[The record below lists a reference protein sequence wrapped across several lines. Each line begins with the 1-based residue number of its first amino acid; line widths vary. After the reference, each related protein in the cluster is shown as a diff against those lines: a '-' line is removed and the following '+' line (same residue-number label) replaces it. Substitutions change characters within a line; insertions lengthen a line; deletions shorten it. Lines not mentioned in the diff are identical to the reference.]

1 MKTGNIIMVILAIAL
16 IGLLA
21 YSSLRKT
28 GNSINTGGDVFEGVI
43 TNMNLSP
50 QTLDGTGVYDRSC
63 NPIENGMS
71 QCDAGIQTSVGLL
84 NFNYKHNMGMQAC
97 IDKGQI
103 LKVEILEGNEA
114 RVTRY

>member
-1 MKTGNIIMVILAIAL
+1 MKTGSIIIIVLAIAL
-16 IGLLA
+16 VGLFA
-21 YSSLRKT
+21 YSSLRTT

-43 TNMNLSP
+43 TNMELSP

-63 NPIENGMS
+63 NSIENGLS
-71 QCDAGIQTSVGLL
+71 QCDAGIQTSEGLL

-97 IDKGQI
+97 IDQGQI
-103 LKVEILEGNEA
+103 LKVEILEGNMA